1 MENSIETIIHWIGQL
16 LRLLGASNE
25 FAANSE
31 RGFAVFLIFL
41 VSFILA
47 LSLNRWFTPFAK
59 CLIEKSATKWD
70 DILLNGKVIRALCN
84 LIPPL
89 LLTQAAPHLFST
101 EEALPQII
109 IIAYKTYMTLAVFFV
124 AIAIIDALHDVW
136 NEFERL
142 RDKPIKGYIQLLK
155 IIVYI
160 IAGIILISI
169 FIGKSP
175 TALLAGLGASA
186 AILSLVFKDTLMG
199 LIAGIQLSANDMLR
213 KGDWITI
220 PKHNINGVVE
230 EITLITVKVRNF
242 DETMLTV
249 PPSVLISES
258 FQNWRTMKEA
268 GARRITRALL
278 IDIQSVQFIPQEKLK
293 ELPAYPTICKMLNT
307 KEVPEAAK
315 FEQLELYIEKETL
328 VNLTLFRLFLKR
340 YLEQHEMVNEKRL
353 TTVRELPQT
362 SNGIPLELYFFTS
375 DTDWGNYENIQADI
389 LDYVTALAP
398 LFGLRIYQAP
408 SGYDVRQLKL

>member
-1 MENSIETIIHWIGQL
+1 MENYIETIIHWIGQL

-41 VSFILA
+41 FSLFLA
-47 LSLNRWFTPFAK
+47 LLLNRWFAPFAK
-59 CLIEKSATKWD
+59 SLVENSSTKWD

-84 LIPPL
+84 LIPPIL
-89 LLTQAAPHLFST
+89 LIQTAPHLSST
-101 EEALPQII
+101 EEALPRFIE
-109 IIAYKTYMTLAVFFV
+109 IAYKTYMALAVFFV

-142 RDKPIKGYIQLLK
+142 RDKPIKGYIQVLK
-155 IIVYI
+155 IITYI
-160 IAGIILISI
+160 ITGIVIIGI

-186 AILSLVFKDTLMG
+186 AVLSLVFKDTLMG

-220 PKHNINGVVE
+220 PKHNINGIVE

-242 DETMLTV
+242 DETILTV

-268 GARRITRALL
+268 GARRIMRALL

-293 ELPAYPTICKMLNT
+293 DLPAYPMISEVLNA
-307 KEVPEAAK
+307 KEMPEAAN
-315 FEQLELYIEKETL
+315 FEQLELYVQKERM

-340 YLEQHEMVNEKRL
+340 HLEQHEMVNQERFS
-353 TTVRELPQT
+353 TVRELAQT
-362 SNGIPLELYFFTS
+362 SNGIPLELYFFIS
-375 DTDWGNYENIQADI
+375 EINWGNYESIQADI

-408 SGYDVRQLKL
+408 SSYDIQQLKL

>member
-1 MENSIETIIHWIGQL
+1 MENSIELIIRWIGQL
-16 LRLLGASNE
+16 LRFIGVSNE

-31 RGFAVFLIFL
+31 RGFAVFLFFL
-41 VSFILA
+41 VSLALA
-47 LSLNRWFTPFAK
+47 LSLNRWFAPFAK
-59 CLIEKSATKWD
+59 RLVEKSATKWD
-70 DILLNGKVIRALCN
+70 DILLNEKVIRALCN

-89 LLTQAAPHLFST
+89 LLIQVAPHLSST
-101 EEALPQII
+101 EEALPHII
-109 IIAYKTYMTLAVFFV
+109 VIAYKTYMTLAVFFV
-124 AIAIIDALHDVW
+124 AIALIDALHDVW

-142 RDKPIKGYIQLLK
+142 QDKPIKGYIQLLK
-155 IIVYI
+155 IIAYI
-160 IAGIILISI
+160 ITGIILISI

-175 TALLAGLGASA
+175 IALLAGLGASA

-278 IDIQSVQFIPQEKLK
+278 IDIQSVQFIPQDKLK
-293 ELPAYPTICKMLNT
+293 ELPAYPTLCKMLKP
-307 KEVPEAAK
+307 KEMPETTK
-315 FEQLELYIEKETL
+315 FEQLEQYVEKDLL

-340 YLEQHEMVNEKRL
+340 YLEQHQMVSQKMFS
-353 TTVRELPQT
+353 TVRELAHT

-398 LFGLRIYQAP
+398 LFGLRLYQAP
-408 SGYDVRQLKL
+408 SGYDIRQLKL